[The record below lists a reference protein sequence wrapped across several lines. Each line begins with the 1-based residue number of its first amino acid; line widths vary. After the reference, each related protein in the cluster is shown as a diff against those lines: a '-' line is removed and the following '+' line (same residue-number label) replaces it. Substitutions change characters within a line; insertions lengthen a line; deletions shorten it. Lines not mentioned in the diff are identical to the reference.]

1 MGALV
6 EEGIFIFIYLSK
18 GEMLLLPLG
27 LLSQR
32 GGRMRE
38 EGGGR
43 RKWRKEKVKS
53 LWMEGKCKVGG
64 IVRELE
70 ALKIMQIR
78 LPPQHAVDGT
88 KRGLPDP
95 AEIER

>member
-1 MGALV
+1 MREYFSYYKIFVQGGDAV
-6 EEGIFIFIYLSK
+6 ATAWVAESRGEG
-18 GEMLLLPLG
+18 
-27 LLSQR
+27 
-32 GGRMRE
+32 MRE
-38 EGGGR
+38 EEGGR
-43 RKWRKEKVKS
+43 EEEVEEKKNKS

-64 IVRELE
+64 ILRELE

-78 LPPQHAVDGT
+78 LPPQHAVNGT

>member
-32 GGRMRE
+32 GGKNER
-38 EGGGR
+38 GGGR
-43 RKWRKEKVKS
+43 EEEVA
-53 LWMEGKCKVGG
+53 EGKSK
-64 IVRELE
+64 ES
-70 ALKIMQIR
+70 
-78 LPPQHAVDGT
+78 VDGRKVQGRWNSPRIGSPENNANT
-88 KRGLPDP
+88 AASSTCGGWN
-95 AEIER
+95 

>member
-1 MGALV
+1 
-6 EEGIFIFIYLSK
+6 
-18 GEMLLLPLG
+18 
-27 LLSQR
+27 
-32 GGRMRE
+32 MRE
-38 EGGGR
+38 IYILQNIVQGGDAVATARVAESEGGKNERGEGGGGR

-78 LPPQHAVDGT
+78 LPPQHAVNGT
-88 KRGLPDP
+88 KRGLPDS

>member
-6 EEGIFIFIYLSK
+6 EGGFFILQNIVQGGDAVATAWVAESEG
-18 GEMLLLPLG
+18 
-27 LLSQR
+27 
-32 GGRMRE
+32 GGMRE
-38 EGGGR
+38 EEVVE
-43 RKWRKEKVKS
+43 EKKNKS

-64 IVRELE
+64 ILRELE
-70 ALKIMQIR
+70 ALRIMQIR
-78 LPPQHAVDGT
+78 LPPQHAVNGT

>member
-1 MGALV
+1 MNNVVCWGDAV
-6 EEGIFIFIYLSK
+6 ATAWVAESE
-18 GEMLLLPLG
+18 
-27 LLSQR
+27 

-38 EGGGR
+38 EEEVVE
-43 RKWRKEKVKS
+43 EKKNKS

-64 IVRELE
+64 ILRELE

-78 LPPQHAVDGT
+78 LPPQHAVNGT

>member
-1 MGALV
+1 MV
-6 EEGIFIFIYLSK
+6 EEK
-18 GEMLLLPLG
+18 
-27 LLSQR
+27 
-32 GGRMRE
+32 
-38 EGGGR
+38 
-43 RKWRKEKVKS
+43 KNKS

-64 IVRELE
+64 ILRELE

-78 LPPQHAVDGT
+78 LPPQHAVNGT

>member
-1 MGALV
+1 
-6 EEGIFIFIYLSK
+6 
-18 GEMLLLPLG
+18 
-27 LLSQR
+27 
-32 GGRMRE
+32 
-38 EGGGR
+38 
-43 RKWRKEKVKS
+43 
-53 LWMEGKCKVGG
+53 MEGKCKVGG